1 MLPSKPGQGSD
12 AGKEPR
18 HGKDATI
25 EGRVAQNLP
34 GTGFQLVNKNTRSLC
49 HLLRS
54 QNRLEQ
60 SIETPCCYLGARGGA

>member
-49 HLLRS
+49 LYS
-54 QNRLEQ
+54 G
-60 SIETPCCYLGARGGA
+60 TKKCYAMQRNTL